1 MGGYAAVGAAG
12 LLLATAVSKGLRRRR
27 SIALNGRI
35 ALVTGGSRGLGLLV
49 ASELGREGMKIV
61 LAARDAASLDRARE
75 MLLAEGTEVSTLVA
89 DLSKKDDAERIVAD
103 TIRRHGALD
112 LLVNNAGTIKVGPV
126 EHMTVADFDEAMA
139 VHFWGPLHT
148 IRAAVPQMRAQGGGR
163 IVNIS
168 SIGGRVGVPHLVP
181 YCASKFALT
190 GLSTSMA
197 AELAASGIAV
207 TTVCPGLMRTGSFFN
222 AWFKGQHRREFA
234 WFAIADSAPVLS
246 IDGRRAA
253 AQVVDAARHGDA
265 ELVISWPARLAILAS
280 AALPRT
286 MAAAMAFSNRLLP
299 SPAESRQTAS
309 WRGWQ
314 STSRWAPS
322 VLTRLSERPAAENNQ
337 RPPPV
342 IAADAR

>member
-1 MGGYAAVGAAG
+1 MATYAAFGAAG

-27 SIALNGRI
+27 AISLSGGI
-35 ALVTGGSRGLGLLV
+35 ALVTGGSRGLGLLI

-61 LAARDAASLDRARE
+61 LAARDTGELDRARE
-75 MLLAEGTEVSTLVA
+75 ILLGEGTEASTIVA
-89 DLSKKDDAERIVAD
+89 DLANKDDAERIVAD
-103 TIRRHGALD
+103 TISRHGALN
-112 LLVNNAGTIKVGPV
+112 LLVNNAGTIKVGPL
-126 EHMTVADFDEAMA
+126 EHMTIDDFDEAMA

-148 IRAAVPQMRAQGGGR
+148 MRAAIPHMRAQGGGGR

-190 GLSTSMA
+190 GLSTAMA
-197 AELAASGIAV
+197 AELAANGIAI

-222 AWFKGQHRREFA
+222 AWFKGQHRQEFA

-253 AQVVDAARHGDA
+253 AKIVDAARHGDA

-286 MAAAMAFSNRLLP
+286 VAAAMDLSNRLLP
-299 SPAESRQTAS
+299 LPAESGQATS
-309 WRGWQ
+309 WSGWQ

-322 VLTRLSERPAAENNQ
+322 TLTRLSERPVAENNQ
-337 RPPPV
+337 LPAP
-342 IAADAR
+342 